1 MVRYLRHL
9 IIGFLLFGVCQ
20 GDASL
25 QRKKRWLVF
34 PKGSSLQLVYC
45 FLVSTFGTRDG
56 IFVIGITVGLAWE
69 IPQNF
74 RSFLIKEAKE
84 KIESRHRRELYSK
97 IRLLL
102 DRLPDLEED
111 SEDYEEHMRY
121 KSAELNFEKC
131 DLSYPCPVGIFHFK

>member
-102 DRLPDLEED
+102 DRQGVDGMYCILRAICESKRVSGTKLKFIH
-111 SEDYEEHMRY
+111 SLLHGLF
-121 KSAELNFEKC
+121 S
-131 DLSYPCPVGIFHFK
+131 